1 MSREHKTSRTLAIF
15 LGDRPSIRKSP
26 DGDATVSPE
35 LLDNRLEDFL
45 GVELSDNWLEEAL

>member
-15 LGDRPSIRKSP
+15 LGGRPSIRKSP

-35 LLDNRLEDFL
+35 LPDNRLEDFL